1 MLWRI
6 DDDDE
11 EEDVSNVISCS
22 LLSALILKFCMYIF
36 VLGLLFLDFVK
47 RKVKESV
54 AIGLERGLLD
64 YKQIYVLPYGTN
76 MVSHNQYGDPI
87 VGCRRK
93 FTHYSVHNV

>member
-22 LLSALILKFCMYIF
+22 LLSALVLKFCMYIF
-36 VLGLLFLDFVK
+36 VLSLLFLDFVK

-54 AIGLERGLLD
+54 SNRFGRGLSRLQAD
-64 YKQIYVLPYGTN
+64 ICVTIWY
-76 MVSHNQYGDPI
+76 
-87 VGCRRK
+87 R
-93 FTHYSVHNV
+93 YSQ

>member
-54 AIGLERGLLD
+54 SYRFGKGL
-64 YKQIYVLPYGTN
+64 T
-76 MVSHNQYGDPI
+76 
-87 VGCRRK
+87 
-93 FTHYSVHNV
+93 